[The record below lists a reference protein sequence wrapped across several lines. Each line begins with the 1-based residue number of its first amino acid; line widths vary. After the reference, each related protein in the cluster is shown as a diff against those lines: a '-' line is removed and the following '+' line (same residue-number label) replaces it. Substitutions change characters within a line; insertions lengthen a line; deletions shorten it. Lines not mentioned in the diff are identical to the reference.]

1 MKATIT
7 QSAKSIFRS
16 LFLMVTMLMLVLF
29 ISCNQDED
37 PPAIDTDKDG
47 IVDEEDNCPLVSN
60 PDQED
65 SDNDGIGDVCED
77 DEDGDGIPDD
87 VDNCPE
93 TENPD
98 QADADEDGIGDVCD
112 PVPTTV
118 EQDKDNIQ
126 ASLDA
131 TLQCISTLETGL
143 AIETILTD
151 FMGLSNGDTLNLEWI
166 EDLMSGLS
174 EVIPESQESRLD
186 MDLFE
191 GTYRYKHGNGTWT
204 RTEDQDGKI
213 VIRFPSSPAE
223 SSNNSTI
230 TIGNYSDTEV
240 TIGDEPVYLPTSV
253 ELTLVVDNESI
264 IEIDLNSIEYANNAD
279 FQIPIAI
286 DLGLYVNPYSIS
298 LVVDNVSGEE
308 FSLDLDF
315 SDDSDVCATGV
326 HVEVELDGTDYQ
338 NLTEQDLLEA
348 SFKLYTNDLAIQ
360 SGGGIPAILNAEDPS
375 VPQIN
380 AWLDLEVL
388 YKNVKIADVVLEE
401 GAEEEIIV
409 LLEFKDES
417 TEDAANYYEEFIEEL
432 EMMITTY
439 LGEFGGD

>member
-7 QSAKSIFRS
+7 QSAKSILQS
-16 LFLMVTMLMLVLF
+16 LFLIITILSLVIF
-29 ISCNQDED
+29 ISCSQEED

-47 IVDEEDNCPLVSN
+47 IVDDEDNCPLVSN

-65 SDNDGIGDVCED
+65 SDNDGIGDVCEED
-77 DEDGDGIPDD
+77 MDGDGIPDD
-87 VDNCPE
+87 EDNCPE
-93 TENPD
+93 VANPD
-98 QADADEDGIGDVCD
+98 QEDSDGDGAGDACD
-112 PVPTTV
+112 PTTV
-118 EQDKDNIQ
+118 PQDKANIE

-131 TLQCISTLETGL
+131 TLQCISTFENGL

-174 EVIPESQESRLD
+174 EVIPESEESRLD

-191 GTYRYKHGNGTWT
+191 GTYRYKHSDGTWT
-204 RTEDQDGKI
+204 RTEDQDGKV
-213 VIRFPSSPAE
+213 VIRFPSSPSE
-223 SSNNSTI
+223 TSNNGTI

-240 TIGDEPVYLPTSV
+240 TIGEEPIYLPTSV
-253 ELTLVVDNESI
+253 ELTLVVDGESI
-264 IEIDLNSIEYANNAD
+264 IELDLNSVEYANNAD

-298 LVVDNVSGEE
+298 LVVENTTGEE

-315 SDDSDVCATGV
+315 SDDTDVCATGV

-360 SGGGIPAILNAEDPS
+360 SGGGIPAILNATDPTIA
-375 VPQIN
+375 QIN
-380 AWLDLEVL
+380 SWLDLEVL
-388 YKNVKIADVVLEE
+388 YKDIKIADIVLEE

-409 LLEFKDES
+409 LLEFKDDS
-417 TEDAANYYEEFIEEL
+417 TEDAADYYQDFIDEL
-432 EMMITTY
+432 EMMLTDY
-439 LGEFGGD
+439 FGEFGGE